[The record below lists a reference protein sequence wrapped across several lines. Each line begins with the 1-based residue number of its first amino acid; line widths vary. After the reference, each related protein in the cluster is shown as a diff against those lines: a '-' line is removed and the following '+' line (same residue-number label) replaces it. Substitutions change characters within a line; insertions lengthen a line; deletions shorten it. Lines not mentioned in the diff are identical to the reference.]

1 MSKNE
6 ATVLADLYNGK
17 IVPYAR
23 DRSERANIAFQQFQQ
38 NRDTFFSKLPEEL
51 RPEFEKLL
59 EEHTDLLAIDGE
71 DDFIYG
77 FKLGVRIMEQVQ
89 D

>member
-1 MSKNE
+1 MENKT
-6 ATVLADLYNGK
+6 TVLADLYNGK

-38 NRDTFFSKLPEEL
+38 NRDAFFAKLPTDLTE
-51 RPEFEKLL
+51 EFEKLL

-77 FKLGVRIMEQVQ
+77 FKLAIRIMEQVQ